1 MNLNL
6 EESNS
11 QRHSLDK
18 ETRLALN
25 RKAREELK
33 LKLLIDISIDLQVCE
48 LEGWTIKGYLLELQ
62 ELINSF
68 LNKKV

>member
-1 MNLNL
+1 MNQNL
-6 EESNS
+6 EELNS
-11 QRHSLDK
+11 QKNSLDK

-25 RKAREELK
+25 QKAREELK

-48 LEGWTIKGYLLELQ
+48 LEGWPVKDYLLELQ

-68 LNKKV
+68 LNKIV